1 MRIVRFQPGQPFERP
16 VGAVLARD
24 VRVDGERWDKG
35 RRLSAAD
42 LDRLVTLGPD
52 GLPSGLLTLVVMEPG
67 DLHEDDAALR
77 LAAAVAGEGL
87 TTHGPNESRVDLRAA
102 WPGVV
107 HVRTTQLERLNRI
120 DPLEVFTVLDGS
132 IVKAGDLVASAKVAP
147 HVVAEAVVAR
157 GERIAAGPGEARRPL
172 VWVAP
177 FKPMRVGAV
186 VLESLHALAR
196 ERFEASVR
204 AKVETLGS
212 TLVGI
217 DYADDEASVVEALRR
232 LTRGPGRA
240 EVVLT
245 AGGGSTDPADPF
257 YLAVAA
263 LGGRVVRQ
271 GVPAHPGSMLWLG
284 RVGRTAILG
293 LPTCGAFSKATAADL
308 VLPRLLT
315 GEAPTPR
322 LVSGIGHGGILT
334 RDHRFRFPAYARELD
349 APTG

>member
-1 MRIVRFQPGQPFERP
+1 MRVVRYQPGQPFEHV
-16 VGAVLARD
+16 VGTVLARD
-24 VRVDGERWDKG
+24 VRVEAERWEKG
-35 RRLSAAD
+35 RRLSAED
-42 LDRLVTLGPD
+42 LARLATVGPAE
-52 GLPSGLLTLVVMEPG
+52 LPGGLLTLLVMEPG

-87 TTHGPNESRVDLRAA
+87 TVHGPNESRVDLRAA

-107 HVRTTQLERLNRI
+107 HVRVTELERLNRI
-120 DPLEVFTVLDGS
+120 DPLEVFTVFDGLN
-132 IVKAGDLVASAKVAP
+132 VREGDLVASAKVAP
-147 HVVAEAVVAR
+147 HVVSESVVAA
-157 GERIAAGPGEARRPL
+157 GERVAQRPL

-177 FKPMRVGAV
+177 FRRMRVAAV

-196 ERFEASVR
+196 ERFETSVR

-212 TLVGI
+212 TLIGI
-217 DYADDEASVVEALRR
+217 DYVDDEAQVAEAFRR
-232 LTRGPGRA
+232 LTAGRGR
-240 EVVLT
+240 VDLLLT

-257 YLAVAA
+257 FLAIAG
-263 LGGRVVRQ
+263 LGGRVVRY

-284 RVGRTAILG
+284 RVGRTAVLG

-308 VLPRLLT
+308 VLPRLLS
-315 GEAPTPR
+315 GEKPSTR

-334 RDHRFRFPAYARELD
+334 RDHRFRFPAYARDLE

>member
-1 MRIVRFQPGQPFERP
+1 
-16 VGAVLARD
+16 
-24 VRVDGERWDKG
+24 
-35 RRLSAAD
+35 
-42 LDRLVTLGPD
+42 
-52 GLPSGLLTLVVMEPG
+52 VVVEPG

-87 TTHGPNESRVDLRAA
+87 TTHGPSESRVDLRAA

-107 HVRTTQLERLNRI
+107 HVRTAQLERLNRI
-120 DPLEVFTVLDGS
+120 DPLEVFTVFDGS
-132 IVKAGDLVASAKVAP
+132 IVEAGDLVASAKVAP

-157 GERIAAGPGEARRPL
+157 GERIAAGRAGTDGEAGTGGRAGSGHPL

-177 FKPMRVGAV
+177 FKPLRVGAV

-217 DYADDEASVVEALRR
+217 DYADDEASVAGALRR
-232 LTRGPGRA
+232 LTRGPRRVD
-240 EVVLT
+240 VVLT

-257 YLAVAA
+257 FLAVAA
-263 LGGRVVRQ
+263 LGGRVVRH

-293 LPTCGAFSKATAADL
+293 LPTCGAFSKATAADM

-315 GEAPTPR
+315 GEAPTAR
-322 LVSGIGHGGILT
+322 VVSGIGHGGILT

>member
-1 MRIVRFQPGQPFERP
+1 VRVIRYRPGRPFEQI

-24 VRVDGERWDKG
+24 VRVGPERWEKG
-35 RRLSAAD
+35 RRLSAED
-42 LDRLVTLGPD
+42 LDRLATVGPD
-52 GLPSGLLTLVVMEPG
+52 GLPGGLLTLLVMEPG

-77 LAAAVAGEGL
+77 LATAAAGEGL
-87 TTHGPNESRVDLRAA
+87 TMHGPNESRVDLRAA

-107 HVRTTQLERLNRI
+107 HVRTAELERLNRI
-120 DPLEVFTVLDGS
+120 DPLEVFTVFDGLN
-132 IVKAGDLVASAKVAP
+132 VREGDLVASAKVAP
-147 HVVAEAVVAR
+147 HVVAESIVAA
-157 GERIAAGPGEARRPL
+157 GERVARRPL
-172 VWVAP
+172 VWVVP
-177 FKPMRVGAV
+177 FRRMRVAAV

-196 ERFEASVR
+196 ERFETSVR

-217 DYADDEASVVEALRR
+217 DYVDREAEVLVAIRR
-232 LTRGPGRA
+232 LTSGRGR
-240 EVVLT
+240 VDLILT
-245 AGGGSTDPADPF
+245 AGGGTTDPADPF
-257 YLAVAA
+257 FLAVAA
-263 LGGRVVRQ
+263 LGGRVVRS

-315 GEAPTPR
+315 GEVPSAR

-334 RDHRFRFPAYARELD
+334 REHRFRFPAYARDLE

>member
-1 MRIVRFQPGQPFERP
+1 MRFVRYQPGQPFEHV
-16 VGAVLARD
+16 VGTILARD
-24 VRVDGERWDKG
+24 VRVGDERWEKG
-35 RRLSAAD
+35 RRLTLAD
-42 LDRLVTLGPD
+42 LDRLATVGPEE
-52 GLPSGLLTLVVMEPG
+52 LPGGLLTLLVMEPG
-67 DLHEDDAALR
+67 DLHEDDAAVR

-87 TTHGPNESRVDLRAA
+87 TVHGPNESRVDLRAA

-107 HVRTTQLERLNRI
+107 HVRVTELERLNRI
-120 DPLEVFTVLDGS
+120 DPLEVFTTFDGLN
-132 IVKAGDLVASAKVAP
+132 VREGDLVASAKVAP
-147 HVVAEAVVAR
+147 HVVPESVVAA
-157 GERIAAGPGEARRPL
+157 GEHVARRPL

-177 FKPMRVGAV
+177 FRPMRVAAV

-217 DYADDEASVVEALRR
+217 AYVDDEAQVAESFQR
-232 LTRGPGRA
+232 LTSGRGR
-240 EVVLT
+240 VDLILT

-257 YLAVAA
+257 FLAIAG
-263 LGGRVVRQ
+263 LGGRVVRY

-284 RVGRTAILG
+284 RVGRTSILG

-315 GEAPTPR
+315 GEKPSAR

-334 RDHRFRFPAYARELD
+334 RDHRFRFPAYARDLE

>member
-1 MRIVRFQPGQPFERP
+1 MRVIRFQPGQPFER
-16 VGAVLARD
+16 VEGAVLARD
-24 VRVDGERWDKG
+24 VRIDGERWEKG
-35 RRLSAAD
+35 RRLSVAD
-42 LDRLVTLGPD
+42 LDRLGSIAPEE
-52 GLPSGLLTLVVMEPG
+52 LPGGLLTLLVLEPG

-77 LAAAVAGEGL
+77 LAASVAGEGL
-87 TTHGPNESRVDLRAA
+87 SVHGPAESRVDLRAA
-102 WPGVV
+102 HDGVV
-107 HVRTTQLERLNRI
+107 HVRIPEVERLNRI

-132 IVKAGDLVASAKVAP
+132 IVQKGDLIASVKVAP
-147 HVVAEAVVAR
+147 HIVGEAVLAA
-157 GERIAAGPGEARRPL
+157 GERVAAAGKRPL

-177 FKPMRVGAV
+177 FRSLRVAAV

-196 ERFEASVR
+196 ERFENSVR
-204 AKVETLGS
+204 AKIETLGS

-217 DYADDEASVVEALRR
+217 DYASDESEVEGALRA
-232 LTRGPGRA
+232 LTLGPDR
-240 EVVLT
+240 VDLVLT

-257 YLAVAA
+257 FAAVSA
-263 LGGRVVRQ
+263 LGGKLVRH

-315 GEAPTPR
+315 GEPPTPR
-322 LVSGIGHGGILT
+322 LVSGLGHGGILT
-334 RDHRFRFPAYARELD
+334 REHRFRFPPYARDLE